1 MRIQNQLLLFLFVI
15 LAGCEG
21 NHQSGETMI
30 AKDLVG
36 RYVGV
41 WNGDSLSVLDSLLTP
56 DYVRHTSVTSGPAH
70 SPEELRKVITH
81 MRVDMPDLTIH
92 VDDIVVSGSTV
103 VFRWTSEGTDSG
115 PGDFPPTNKHFKT
128 TGLTWLRL
136 EKDRIAEEWSGTDQ
150 LEALLQLGFKVVPP
164 EAGG

>member
-1 MRIQNQLLLFLFVI
+1 
-15 LAGCEG
+15 
-21 NHQSGETMI
+21 MI

-115 PGDFPPTNKHFKT
+115 PGDFPPTNKRFKT

-136 EKDRIAEEWSGTDQ
+136 EKAFSR
-150 LEALLQLGFKVVPP
+150 
-164 EAGG
+164 AG